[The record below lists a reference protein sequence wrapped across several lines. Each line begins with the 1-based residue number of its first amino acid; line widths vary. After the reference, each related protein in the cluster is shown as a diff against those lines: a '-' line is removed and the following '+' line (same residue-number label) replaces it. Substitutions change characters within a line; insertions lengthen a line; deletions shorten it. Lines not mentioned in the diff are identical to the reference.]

1 MPILPTKLFSFAH
14 AAQIQSVEV
23 FYGESNGTKVVI
35 WNRPAGGV
43 TGYSIRISYYDTAL
57 RQQFLRS
64 ENSWIQLR
72 LADLPSQRPL
82 WFEVLIFKFS
92 TNEWIMGHQGV
103 CVLTLYRSEPI
114 TLEDQHPG
122 AVDLN

>member
-23 FYGESNGTKVVI
+23 FHSYGESNGTKVVI
-35 WNRPAGGV
+35 WNRPAGEV
-43 TGYSIRISYYDTAL
+43 TGYSIRISYCDTAL

-82 WFEVLIFKFS
+82 WFEVLILKFS
-92 TNEWIMGHQGV
+92 TNEWIKGHRYTSLPCTGP
-103 CVLTLYRSEPI
+103 SP
-114 TLEDQHPG
+114 
-122 AVDLN
+122 